1 MSTPVAGTAGAAGAA
16 GAAAAAGEAAPA
28 RRARRWAPEEGGH
41 RAGGRGEVV
50 LQTLVLEA
58 EGL

>member
-1 MSTPVAGTAGAAGAA
+1 MSTPVAGTAGAAGAPRA
-16 GAAAAAGEAAPA
+16 PPRGEAAPA
-28 RRARRWAPEEGGH
+28 RRARRWAPEEGGGT
-41 RAGGRGEVV
+41 ALGGRGEVV